1 MKHSAKSQVNCLQ
14 DWLKDKGKWKPDVK
28 SYTTHVETKEEEK
41 QRVGSRSLA
50 AIKEQKLKESAKR

>member
-28 SYTTHVETKEEEK
+28 SYTTHVEPTKK
-41 QRVGSRSLA
+41 
-50 AIKEQKLKESAKR
+50 KDK